1 MAGVAS
7 AAPAAP
13 GGGAGTSVP
22 GCPNAANA
30 YHVCSARC
38 VERIARQGRMCGEAR
53 AGGGVQGKH
62 AGDSEGRGCPERR
75 SVDLRWAQQ
84 EPSMLPGA
92 SPAPVAP
99 ADADPALIAMMLAA
113 ANVDQEE
120 AVGGDKRV
128 PRTPLV
134 LRGKAGCGHWD
145 APFSW
150 CVAPRARAHHW
161 RAVRV
166 QASLRVLLSAA
177 SHANSVPDTRTHTR
191 FRFRRDAKYFMSG
204 VVGAQRVACRDVCP
218 PRAAA
223 ASPEPLAPH
232 TRAQALVLPLADL
245 IAYAS
250 FKSVAGHASA
260 AMIERYER
268 RGGGRRK
275 PFQLDEWRLFGA
287 RGEATDS
294 LGGHDGSSGR
304 GGPPAR
310 STAEE
315 LVADEA
321 AASEL
326 RAHIAGLSLL
336 PERTLTPGVGCHSLS
351 VGPPGAQRALGRT
364 RGGLMHSWHAQLRG
378 STQYVMYAPLEA
390 DLIGGGAVESDVSG
404 FDPSQPDWSAYPRAR
419 AATPCIATLVPGE
432 VLLVPAGWWWHRR
445 HLEGEPAVVLRRDFT
460 TLKEAPALL
469 KDVQMCKERTD
480 ARRTAASA
488 FTIAQDNVLDA
499 RCARNEGNEHF
510 RRGAYRAATDSY
522 TRALRLLGPDGDDHD
537 DPECGGGGARAV
549 YLCNRAACWLK
560 RRRWAE
566 ARADC
571 NDVLRSGRADKIAV
585 KALFRRAKA
594 FEGLG
599 MPEDALRDYKRSLEL
614 EPGNKYAKEQVWLYQ
629 EIDAHADVIR
639 TNAPG
644 GRYEAQR
651 KWDGDDV

>member
-1 MAGVAS
+1 
-7 AAPAAP
+7 
-13 GGGAGTSVP
+13 
-22 GCPNAANA
+22 
-30 YHVCSARC
+30 
-38 VERIARQGRMCGEAR
+38 
-53 AGGGVQGKH
+53 
-62 AGDSEGRGCPERR
+62 
-75 SVDLRWAQQ
+75 
-84 EPSMLPGA
+84 
-92 SPAPVAP
+92 
-99 ADADPALIAMMLAA
+99 
-113 ANVDQEE
+113 
-120 AVGGDKRV
+120 
-128 PRTPLV
+128 
-134 LRGKAGCGHWD
+134 
-145 APFSW
+145 
-150 CVAPRARAHHW
+150 
-161 RAVRV
+161 
-166 QASLRVLLSAA
+166 
-177 SHANSVPDTRTHTR
+177 
-191 FRFRRDAKYFMSG
+191 
-204 VVGAQRVACRDVCP
+204 
-218 PRAAA
+218 
-223 ASPEPLAPH
+223 
-232 TRAQALVLPLADL
+232 
-245 IAYAS
+245 
-250 FKSVAGHASA
+250 
-260 AMIERYER
+260 MIERYER

-294 LGGHDGSSGR
+294 LGGHDGGSGR

-480 ARRTAASA
+480 GRRAAASA